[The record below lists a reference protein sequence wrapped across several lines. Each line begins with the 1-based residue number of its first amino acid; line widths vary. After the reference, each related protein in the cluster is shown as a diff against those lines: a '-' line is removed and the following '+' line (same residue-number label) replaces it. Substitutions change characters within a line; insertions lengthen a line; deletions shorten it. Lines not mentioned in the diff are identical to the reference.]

1 MRYQN
6 NRAYENPYRQYQQ
19 SYNPYNSYFP
29 YHPITGLT
37 REEEEFIVSFLLTEG
52 LKILRTVGWYAL
64 AAVLRQHGVPNNVI
78 RVIQRTIIELGNNSY

>member
-37 REEEEFIVSFLLTEG
+37 REEEEFIRSFLLTEG
-52 LKILRTVGWYAL
+52 LRILSTVGWYAL
-64 AAVLRQHGVPNNVI
+64 AGVLRQNGVPDNVI
-78 RVIQRTIIELGNNSY
+78 RIIQRTIIELGNNCF